1 MEYTKVQM
9 QVTSKARVASLMSHS
24 VGEPELGRL
33 AAGTPLGIIPV
44 VANLEVLTLV
54 KSH

>member
-1 MEYTKVQM
+1 MECTEVQI
-9 QVTSKARVASLMSHS
+9 QVTSRARVASLMSHL

-33 AAGTPLGIIPV
+33 AAGTPVGIIPI
-44 VANLEVLTLV
+44 VANLEVLTLL